1 MIGGGS
7 KMRIAIIGGGI
18 GGLCTTYALLQKGID
33 VEVFEAAHSFKP
45 IGAGIGIGSNA
56 MQDLVDL
63 GIGEEIYADGTILKT
78 QEFYSGNGKLLN
90 TIDFSALQK
99 LYNQSN
105 ITIQRADLHRSLFQA
120 IPAHL
125 LHLNKKCIAV
135 NQVDSNCQITFS
147 DGNIVNFDY
156 VIAADGIH
164 SPIRQQLVPNSKPR
178 FAGYMC
184 WRGVAE
190 ITNQIEPNTS
200 VEIWDTIGRF
210 GYAPL
215 KDGKVYWFA
224 CVNASEKDQFLHGL
238 EKEQIA
244 HLFKNFPKQVG
255 EIIRA
260 TEQTTILHHDLYDLA
275 PLKQFHFNRILL
287 LGDAAHATTPN
298 MGQGAG
304 QAIEDALALS
314 QMFDLHDSFEDAAA
328 AYEQKRM
335 PKTKKVTTLSR
346 QIGWIAQWQ
355 NPVLAKAR
363 DLAFPFVPSSLL
375 LKRLKFLFSK

>member
-1 MIGGGS
+1 
-7 KMRIAIIGGGI
+7 MRIAIIGGGI
-18 GGLCTTYALLQKGID
+18 GGLCTAYALLKKGVD

-63 GIGEEIYADGTILKT
+63 GIGKEIYADGTILKT

-120 IPAHL
+120 IPTHL

-135 NQVDSNCQITFS
+135 NQEGSNCQITFS
-147 DGNIVNFDY
+147 DGSNVNFDY

-164 SPIRQQLVPNSKPR
+164 SPIRQQLIPNSEPR

-190 ITNQIEPNTS
+190 ITDQIEPNTS

-224 CVNASEKDQFLHGL
+224 CVNASEKDIFLHEL

-244 HLFKNFPKQVG
+244 HLFKDFPKQVG
-255 EIIRA
+255 KIIQA
-260 TEQTTILHHDLYDLA
+260 TEQVTILHHDLYDLA
-275 PLKQFHFNRILL
+275 PLKRFHFNRILL

-304 QAIEDALALS
+304 QAIEDALTIS
-314 QMFDLHDSFEDAAA
+314 KMFDLYDSFEDAAT

-346 QIGWIAQWQ
+346 QIGSIAQWQ
-355 NPVLAKAR
+355 NPFLAKAR
-363 DLAFPFVPSSLL
+363 DVAFPFIPSSLL